1 MTDKRKERIPL
12 SIVMP
17 VVADGALA
25 IRGQVGGRL
34 VPVVMVDMTVR
45 PDVAELVRVHEHLGM
60 GDCFSQWAQT
70 GKRLVLR
77 LRFERPIELAIG
89 LAFELPRQAG
99 LVDQVISARAVYLQ
113 HGLEGD
119 TMSTTMDHPRLV
131 IELPPTG
138 FEEEWERL
146 FPTSLTR
153 EFRAKGL
160 KRAAAKQ
167 AAREMVERWREFGSI
182 KMD

>member
-1 MTDKRKERIPL
+1 MTEKRKERIPL

-70 GKRLVLR
+70 GSRLVLR
-77 LRFERPIELAIG
+77 LRFARPIELAIG

-99 LVDQVISARAVYLQ
+99 LVDQIISARAVYLQ
-113 HGLEGD
+113 HGVEGD
-119 TMSTTMDHPRLV
+119 TMSTTMRNARLV

-146 FPTSLTR
+146 FPASLTR
-153 EFRAKGL
+153 EFRGQGL

-167 AAREMVERWREFGSI
+167 AAREMVKRWREFGSI

>member
-1 MTDKRKERIPL
+1 MTEKRKERIPL

-70 GKRLVLR
+70 GNRLVLR

-89 LAFELPRQAG
+89 LAFELPRQAD

-113 HGLEGD
+113 HGVEGD
-119 TMSTTMDHPRLV
+119 TMSTTMGNARLV

-138 FEEEWERL
+138 FEKEWERL
-146 FPTSLTR
+146 FPASLTR
-153 EFRAKGL
+153 EFRGQGL

-167 AAREMVERWREFGSI
+167 AAREMVKRWREFGSI